1 MSRHRVFEYQ
11 DKHGRLWQVEMVPN
25 RPIPCLDK
33 PGRCGRATEVHAAC
47 DDQMSCGLHMFI
59 DEVEDPQVAVDAVLR
74 ELHDVPRDPD

>member
-25 RPIPCLDK
+25 RFVPCLNN

-47 DDQMSCGLHMFI
+47 DDPMSYGLHMFI

-74 ELHDVPRDPD
+74 AIDAVLRDPD